1 MQVSEKY
8 ASYDPIILI
17 LIKTMTKLLAYKCIC
32 MCLKFIDKYKIAKH
46 KNRKQDWQWWE
57 KVFID
62 VNEMVFN

>member
-17 LIKTMTKLLAYKCIC
+17 LTKTMTKLLAYKCIC

-46 KNRKQDWQWWE
+46 KNKKQD
-57 KVFID
+57 
-62 VNEMVFN
+62 